1 MLKDF
6 AELGGYTKELNEE
19 AAGGGVIAALG
30 AARTQ
35 DWRELRGRVL
45 EGDYVCWVV
54 WGLMLGKGP
63 AAGGELS
70 VANPQTPEEIGTLVE
85 EAGVPTPEE
94 SWEMV
99 NAFFNCADPKEQPEF
114 IYRRGSLVKLS
125 EDCLASDATVAR
137 LRSFAAWRV
146 TDRSD
151 KKYDPRK
158 ELIGF

>member
-1 MLKDF
+1 MERNSRTRD
-6 AELGGYTKELNEE
+6 
-19 AAGGGVIAALG
+19 AGTSA
-30 AARTQ
+30 AARP
-35 DWRELRGRVL
+35 WRNATRNAA
-45 EGDYVCWVV
+45 
-54 WGLMLGKGP
+54 P
-63 AAGGELS
+63 ATS
-70 VANPQTPEEIGTLVE
+70 
-85 EAGVPTPEE
+85 VPTPEE

>member
-1 MLKDF
+1 M
-6 AELGGYTKELNEE
+6 
-19 AAGGGVIAALG
+19 
-30 AARTQ
+30 
-35 DWRELRGRVL
+35 
-45 EGDYVCWVV
+45 
-54 WGLMLGKGP
+54 MLGKGP
-63 AAGGELS
+63 AAGVANPRS
-70 VANPQTPEEIGTLVE
+70 VANPLSPEEVATLVE
-85 EAGVPTPEE
+85 EVGLPTPYEA
-94 SWEMV
+94 WEMT